1 MRKFAIE
8 PNVIRVKQGEDV
20 MLRECII
27 DAESSGNGER
37 AFLHQPL
44 IESDEVK
51 RRLAGQSAATVLN
64 RAAQADVVRAIT
76 LCRVVR

>member
-1 MRKFAIE
+1 MKQQAERITPAE
-8 PNVIRVKQGEDV
+8 QGEDV

-44 IESDEVK
+44 IEPDEVK
-51 RRLAGQSAATVLN
+51 GCLAG
-64 RAAQADVVRAIT
+64 
-76 LCRVVR
+76 